1 MTGDQAFG
9 QVFKWNAVDQIGLM
23 RQTRCRSEQ
32 SRLAMPLPSA
42 AGYRSLSTARSWGE
56 ADV

>member
-23 RQTRCRSEQ
+23 RQRGVGAEPTRDAIAFGS
-32 SRLAMPLPSA
+32 
-42 AGYRSLSTARSWGE
+42 G
-56 ADV
+56 V